1 MGNIHD
7 FKVGFFSGFFFWGGG
22 FNLYSMHYFLLSF
35 VHCIYCTLYFFY
47 RKYLFCPYIVFSAFT
62 ICFIPCIV
70 SCSVQSMFHK
80 LYQIYVCT
88 CYILSTTLY
97 FSLSLFL
104 YLSMYILCSF
114 LSYIVSF
121 FAYSVHSIFN
131 DALFLLTQSI
141 SCKQYYIISFVSTS
155 NNYLFMSWFIGNR
168 TSCKICL
175 KLSY

>member
-7 FKVGFFSGFFFWGGG
+7 FKVVFFRFFFCLISIPCII
-22 FNLYSMHYFLLSF
+22 FYSLLYIVYIIHFIS
-35 VHCIYCTLYFFY
+35 FY

-80 LYQIYVCT
+80 LYQIHVCT
-88 CYILSTTLY
+88 CYISSTTLY

-104 YLSMYILCSF
+104 YLCSF
-114 LSYIVSF
+114 LYIVSF

-141 SCKQYYIISFVSTS
+141 SCKQYYII
-155 NNYLFMSWFIGNR
+155 
-168 TSCKICL
+168 
-175 KLSY
+175 